1 MPASTSPIFP
11 SAPIIGIASMVSNTA
26 VTARTNIV
34 GTTGLTQLTAN
45 STNGTRIDFI
55 ETQGQGTTVATIIDV
70 WVNDGTNSY
79 LVDEISLAAATANT
93 TVAASSNVIAYTRLT
108 LPPTYRLFVSQQ
120 VSANVTV
127 FAFGGTY

>member
-1 MPASTSPIFP
+1 MPAGTSPIFP
-11 SAPIIGIASMVSNTA
+11 QAPIIGIASLVSNTA

-45 STNGTRIDFI
+45 STNGTRVDFI
-55 ETQGQGTTVATIIDV
+55 EVQGQGTTVATIINL
-70 WVNDGTNSY
+70 WINDGTNSY
-79 LVDEISLAAATANT
+79 LVEEISLPAATANT
-93 TVAASSNVIAYTRLT
+93 TSVASSNTISFTKLT
-108 LPPTYRLFVSQQ
+108 LPPTQRLFVSQQ

>member
-1 MPASTSPIFP
+1 MPAGTSPIFP

-34 GTTGLTQLTAN
+34 GTTGLTQVLAN
-45 STNGTRIDFI
+45 STNGTRVDFI
-55 ETQGQGTTVATIIDV
+55 EVQGQGTTVATIINL

-79 LVDEISLAAATANT
+79 LFDEISLPAATANT
-93 TVAASSNVIAYTRLT
+93 TVVASSNTISYTRLT
-108 LPPTYRLFVSQQ
+108 LPPTYRLFTSQQ

>member
-55 ETQGQGTTVATIIDV
+55 EVQGQGTTVATIVDV

-93 TVAASSNVIAYTRLT
+93 TVVASSNTIAYTRLT
-108 LPPTYRLFVSQQ
+108 LPPTYRVFVSQQ
-120 VSANVTV
+120 VSTNVTV

>member
-1 MPASTSPIFP
+1 MPAGTSPIFP
-11 SAPIIGIASMVSNTA
+11 QVPIIGIATLVSNTA

-45 STNGTRIDFI
+45 STNGTRVDFI
-55 ETQGQGTTVATIIDV
+55 EVQGQGTTVATIINV
-70 WVNDGTNSY
+70 WLNDGTNSY
-79 LVDEISLAAATANT
+79 LVEEISLPAATANT
-93 TVAASSNVIAYTRLT
+93 TSAASSNTIAYTKLT
-108 LPPTYRLFVSQQ
+108 LAPTNRLFVSQQ

>member
-1 MPASTSPIFP
+1 MPAGTSPIFP
-11 SAPIIGIASMVSNTA
+11 QAPIIGIASLVSNTA

-45 STNGTRIDFI
+45 STNGTRVDFI
-55 ETQGQGTTVATIIDV
+55 EVQGQGTTVATIINI
-70 WVNDGTNSY
+70 WLNDGTNSY
-79 LVDEISLAAATANT
+79 LVEEISLPAATANT
-93 TVAASSNVIAYTRLT
+93 TSVASSNTISFTKLT
-108 LPPTYRLFVSQQ
+108 LPPTQRLFVSQQ

>member
-26 VTARTNIV
+26 VTSRSVIS

-55 ETQGQGTTVATIIDV
+55 EAQGQGTTVATLINV
-70 WVNDGTNSY
+70 WINDGTNSY
-79 LVDEISLAAATANT
+79 LVDEISLGAVTANT
-93 TVAASSNVIAYTRLT
+93 TTAAATNTIAYTKLT
-108 LPPTYRLFVSQQ
+108 LPPTYRVFVSQQ
-120 VSANVTV
+120 VSTNVTV

>member
-1 MPASTSPIFP
+1 MPAGTTPIFP
-11 SAPIIGIASMVSNTA
+11 QAPIIGIASMVANTA
-26 VTARTNIV
+26 VTSRTNIV

-55 ETQGQGTTVATIIDV
+55 EVQGQGTTVATIVDV
-70 WVNDGTNSY
+70 WINDGTTSY
-79 LVDEISLAAATANT
+79 LFEEISLPAATANT
-93 TVAASSNVIAYTRLT
+93 TVFASSNTIAYTKIT

-127 FAFGGTY
+127 FALGGTY